1 MKYSNS
7 RPLFIMLIGVPGSG
21 KSFFVKNYVNYIFPD
36 KEFTVVSSD
45 AIIDQRAAAQG
56 KTYSDVFQDEIKS
69 ATTEMNQNLRNAI
82 ANNMDIVWD
91 QTNLTAKARAG
102 KLSQIPKTYRKI
114 AVFFPTPNE
123 KELQRR
129 LASRPGKNI
138 PSNIVMGMK
147 SQLQAPTT
155 AEGFDEIISA

>member
-1 MKYSNS
+1 MAESDRIQPTHKQ
-7 RPLFIMLIGVPGSG
+7 
-21 KSFFVKNYVNYIFPD
+21 KADQKW
-36 KEFTVVSSD
+36 KE
-45 AIIDQRAAAQG
+45 AAQLLADQCSAANAL
-56 KTYSDVFQDEIKS
+56 SDFFPFSLRTACKRFAVVKLPFINMS
-69 ATTEMNQNLRNAI
+69 ASLSR
-82 ANNMDIVWD
+82 
-91 QTNLTAKARAG
+91 TNLTAKARAG